1 MQHSLKRIMDILA
14 AGGGLLVLS
23 PLLVVMAVLV
33 RVRLGRPIFFT
44 QTRIGLGEKPFNLI
58 KFRTMTDA
66 RGPDGQLLGD
76 AARLTPFGRW
86 LRTTSIDE
94 LPELWNILI
103 GEMSLVGPRP
113 LLPQYV
119 PHYTPREQL
128 RHRMRPGI
136 TGLAQVSG
144 RNAIGWDARL
154 ELDAQYVERF
164 SLRGDIRILWQTL
177 AVVLN
182 RTGISAEGQA
192 TMHALD
198 VERMSK
204 GNQ

>member
-1 MQHSLKRIMDILA
+1 MDIMAASVGLLA
-14 AGGGLLVLS
+14 LMPLLLVIGLLVRL
-23 PLLVVMAVLV
+23 
-33 RVRLGRPIFFT
+33 RLGSPIFFT
-44 QTRIGLGEKPFNLI
+44 QTRIGRHEKPFNLI

-66 RGPDGQLLGD
+66 RGADGQMLDD
-76 AARLTPFGRW
+76 AARLTPFGAW
-86 LRTTSIDE
+86 LRATSIDE

-113 LLPQYV
+113 LLPRYL
-119 PHYTPREQL
+119 PYYTVREQL

-154 ELDAQYVERF
+154 ELDAQYVEQFNIARD
-164 SLRGDIRILWQTL
+164 LQILWRTV

-182 RTGISAEGQA
+182 RSGISAKGQA
-192 TMHALD
+192 TMHLLD
-198 VERMSK
+198 VERERK
-204 GNQ
+204 GTI

>member
-1 MQHSLKRIMDILA
+1 MMAASAGFLA
-14 AGGGLLVLS
+14 LMPLLLVI
-23 PLLVVMAVLV
+23 AVLV
-33 RVRLGRPIFFT
+33 RLRLGSPIFFT
-44 QTRIGLGEKPFNLI
+44 QTRIGMGEKPFNLI

-66 RGPDGQLLGD
+66 RGADGQLLD
-76 AARLTPFGRW
+76 DSVRLTPFGAW
-86 LRTTSIDE
+86 LRASSIDE

-113 LLPQYV
+113 LLPRYL
-119 PHYTPREQL
+119 PYYTAREQL

-154 ELDAQYVERF
+154 ELDAQYVEQF
-164 SLRGDIRILWQTL
+164 SILADIRILWRTV

-182 RTGISAEGQA
+182 RSGISAEGQA
-192 TMHALD
+192 TMRALD
-198 VERMSK
+198 VERQHT
-204 GNQ
+204 N